1 METIKTAKRA
11 EDLTSEEAERIR
23 RSLTKN
29 AKEIKMQPSLKEL
42 KKLKKQG
49 MEPRPRG
56 IVIEGENNIHLGQGI
71 GHKYR

>member
-23 RSLTKN
+23 RSNTKF
-29 AKEIKMQPSLKEL
+29 AKEVKTQMTQKEI

-49 MEPRPRG
+49 
-56 IVIEGENNIHLGQGI
+56 IVFKTKGVVVKGEMNLALGYGL
-71 GHKYR
+71 GYNYR